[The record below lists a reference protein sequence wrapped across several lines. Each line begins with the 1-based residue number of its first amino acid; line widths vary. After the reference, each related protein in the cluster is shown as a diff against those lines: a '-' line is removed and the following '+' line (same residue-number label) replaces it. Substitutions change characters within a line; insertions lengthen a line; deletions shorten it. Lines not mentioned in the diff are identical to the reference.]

1 MFQSSFNI
9 RGKEMTPYDFIIY
22 LISAWVVVVV
32 VAISHVSI

>member
-1 MFQSSFNI
+1 
-9 RGKEMTPYDFIIY
+9 MTPYDFIIY